1 MTSTHSTHLARWL
14 SSFEIPVGVDNAHSM
29 FYVFFKYDT
38 ETMFFLNC
46 TPVRLLSCHNRR
58 LQGCQIFFA
67 DYGQKPDKNSQNDSF
82 LKKLWPKSQSV
93 LTMIISS

>member
-1 MTSTHSTHLARWL
+1 
-14 SSFEIPVGVDNAHSM
+14 M

-67 DYGQKPDKNSQNDSF
+67 ACGQNLIKIVKMTLFSKSYGQNHKVF
-82 LKKLWPKSQSV
+82 
-93 LTMIISS
+93 